1 MFPTLRRNHYPPRPL
16 FISNDSGSK
25 PTIFMNRRGRRKA
38 TYGDHHDSGGT
49 EIHYKNWGKGP
60 SRDDGRRIEYIG
72 RVDIDHF
79 SG

>member
-1 MFPTLRRNHYPPRPL
+1 MA
-16 FISNDSGSK
+16 
-25 PTIFMNRRGRRKA
+25 TI
-38 TYGDHHDSGGT
+38 TTSGGT

-60 SRDDGRRIEYIG
+60 SRDDGRRIECIG